1 MEKKT
6 HIACASLISL
16 SLIKPSSIQELLITI
31 GVSALGGVLP
41 DVDLK
46 DSTSDKLFDRL
57 MTSLITII
65 IMSIIINYYFNI
77 NLYNIIKGYNNIFNY
92 VLCISIFIIM
102 SYLGSK
108 TPHRSFTHSLL
119 GLFIYSAIISYSFSK
134 EIVLIFSISFLSHIL
149 LDLFNMK
156 GITLFYPLKN
166 GFSLNI
172 CEVKGTVN
180 RILFIVASILNL
192 VVLILL

>member
-65 IMSIIINYYFNI
+65 IMSIYSY
-77 NLYNIIKGYNNIFNY
+77 
-92 VLCISIFIIM
+92 SIFVDFI
-102 SYLGSK
+102 
-108 TPHRSFTHSLL
+108 RSF
-119 GLFIYSAIISYSFSK
+119 FIF
-134 EIVLIFSISFLSHIL
+134 
-149 LDLFNMK
+149 
-156 GITLFYPLKN
+156 
-166 GFSLNI
+166 
-172 CEVKGTVN
+172 
-180 RILFIVASILNL
+180 
-192 VVLILL
+192 